1 MSMGSFFLG
10 VAVGFV
16 GLVVLAVVLAKRT
29 PKQTPSRLAARD
41 AQRLEMALKA
51 LQAISTSGQ
60 DGPLVAIAR
69 RALDADT
76 ALRDPKI

>member
-1 MSMGSFFLG
+1 MGTFFFG
-10 VAVGFV
+10 FACGFV
-16 GLVVLAVVLAKRT
+16 ALVVLAVVLAKRRQT
-29 PKQTPSRLAARD
+29 PAPSRLAARE
-41 AQRLEMALKA
+41 AQRLEMALQA

-76 ALRDPKI
+76 ALRDPKV